1 MRREELIAKALSGLR
16 TDRQRAITLAEQ
28 RRALAYEK
36 IPGCWRWIT
45 CPSRPVSHWR
55 GWAPPV
61 PARRSWPKSRRS
73 WTRSRRS
80 GPRC

>member
-36 IPGCWRWIT
+36 IPRLLALDNLSIETGL
-45 CPSRPVSHWR
+45 
-55 GWAPPV
+55 AL
-61 PARRSWPKSRRS
+61 ARL
-73 WTRSRRS
+73 
-80 GPRC
+80 GA